1 MLNIFVIL
9 NLIENF
15 KCNRKQFYENDKFL
29 KLLLKKE
36 KSNMIWNKNYMI
48 ESLFLNLY
56 WMKLIEVF
64 INNSKYQKNIILEK
78 L

>member
-29 KLLLKKE
+29 KLLLKKR
-36 KSNMIWNKNYMI
+36 KKQYDMKQKLYDRKFIFKFI
-48 ESLFLNLY
+48 LNE
-56 WMKLIEVF
+56 ID
-64 INNSKYQKNIILEK
+64 
-78 L
+78 